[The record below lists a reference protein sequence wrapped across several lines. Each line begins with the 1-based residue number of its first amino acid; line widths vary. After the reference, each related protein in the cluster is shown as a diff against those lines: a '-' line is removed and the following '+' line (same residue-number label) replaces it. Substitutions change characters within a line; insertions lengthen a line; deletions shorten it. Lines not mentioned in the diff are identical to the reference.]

1 MTIQTILE
9 HVQIVDLVEIIF
21 NNNKMIDKIKIIMI
35 IG

>member
-1 MTIQTILE
+1 MTIQKILE